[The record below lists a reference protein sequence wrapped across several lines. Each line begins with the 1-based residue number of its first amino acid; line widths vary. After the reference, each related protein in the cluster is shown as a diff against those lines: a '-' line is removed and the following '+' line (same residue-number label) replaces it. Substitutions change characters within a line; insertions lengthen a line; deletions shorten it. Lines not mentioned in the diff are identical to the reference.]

1 MPQAKVCNVHRN
13 ANIGWLSG
21 KTENLRELT
30 AKDKTLVVVEAVF
43 LGELCAIHRPE
54 LQTMF
59 QWRLC
64 YDLTYCQQN
73 YPLEDGHTTQT
84 LLTDFYSPWLS
95 CDGVGRSES
104 TQLVR
109 ENAPLPLL
117 AVVIPCGMDQ
127 TASRVIGLRGGH
139 GNGIIVVVLEDTL
152 EKEEIEGVTVKVV
165 IWSSKKKIF
174 GLEKARLLWRPRM
187 A

>member
-1 MPQAKVCNVHRN
+1 MRQQAWK
-13 ANIGWLSG
+13 STG
-21 KTENLRELT
+21 KISRDWRRSRCGAAAEEEEEEEEEEEAPVRAQTE
-30 AKDKTLVVVEAVF
+30 VVEKLESVR
-43 LGELCAIHRPE
+43 EE
-54 LQTMF
+54 MTN
-59 QWRLC
+59 
-64 YDLTYCQQN
+64 N